1 VSSQLLGSRL
11 RTGLAGIRPD
21 VISGW
26 EPWGGE
32 KFVAIWVPEDP
43 REPAEHWLVRLD
55 ERTVSF
61 VSRAA
66 QEDSDW
72 DIIGSADAWEQVL
85 AGKLNLSVALRACQL
100 RYCGGDESG
109 PLAADTR
116 IRLLADLMA
125 LTNWGAGYPNG

>member
-1 VSSQLLGSRL
+1 VG
-11 RTGLAGIRPD
+11 AM
-21 VISGW
+21 
-26 EPWGGE
+26 GGE